1 MAGEAV
7 VAGATGSGANLGW
20 LGGPWGMALSIL
32 APTLLGS
39 IFGQGGVDAKTL
51 RKNALARLTGT
62 AIENERAVQLANLLN
77 SPGLAAAQA
86 QAIQGGQAGAQA
98 INARLGQT
106 GLGRSGVGMALE
118 GAVRAAPDVQ
128 MAMMKGQLANEALNK
143 AIEIQQQRAN
153 AELAGGPQNSLAR
166 DMMAATVA
174 GVMPSLLN
182 AQLSQKPNPT
192 NKRTPSQ
199 TSMTRPNPAGPF
211 APVAQP
217 LGIQQAFQDEMF
229 KRRENIF
236 GRGPVLLGGK
246 QVYLP
251 QTNQQPIFP
260 KWQMPKTWQ
269 PPAYKVPPV
278 YANQREYFLAH
289 PRNPVSIWDRMG
301 AGAINRHGFGNF
313 GNDFMPHTFGGLG
326 NFDTPL
332 FGIYR

>member
-7 VAGATGSGANLGW
+7 VAGAAGGGSNLGW

-32 APTLLGS
+32 APTILGS
-39 IFGQGGVDAKTL
+39 IFGQKGVDANTL
-51 RKNALARLTGT
+51 RQNALAKLTGT

-77 SPGLAAAQA
+77 SPALAAAQA

-128 MAMMKGQLANEALNK
+128 LAMMKGQLANEALNK

-182 AQLSQKPNPT
+182 AQLNQAPKPPNHAKMSPAQLTKAGGVYGGTTIPITPT
-192 NKRTPSQ
+192 AAAAAAI
-199 TSMTRPNPAGPF
+199 PAGNSYARPGALGVRPKPWSF
-211 APVAQP
+211 IQPNQPVFPNNDAFSRHGLTPAQVF
-217 LGIQQAFQDEMF
+217 GQVEDD
-229 KRRENIF
+229 RRLAE
-236 GRGPVLLGGK
+236 RARMVGGFRNAA
-246 QVYLP
+246 LRL
-251 QTNQQPIFP
+251 
-260 KWQMPKTWQ
+260 
-269 PPAYKVPPV
+269 PPAYPT
-278 YANQREYFLAH
+278 NNLF
-289 PRNPVSIWDRMG
+289 
-301 AGAINRHGFGNF
+301 
-313 GNDFMPHTFGGLG
+313 
-326 NFDTPL
+326 TPL
-332 FGIYR
+332 WYDTSPYKWAADSMRGF